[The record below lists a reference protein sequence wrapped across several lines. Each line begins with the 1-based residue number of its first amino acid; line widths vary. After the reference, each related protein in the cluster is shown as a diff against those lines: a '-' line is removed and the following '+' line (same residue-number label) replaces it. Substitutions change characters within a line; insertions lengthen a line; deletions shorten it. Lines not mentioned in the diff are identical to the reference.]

1 MVATDSM
8 EWANISSFIRV
19 KIGQQPCV
27 SARHCRQFIQLYQK
41 TVYGSEV
48 AFCIWRLGCCSRLV
62 FHYFYWE
69 KGLHCCKGRSYCGVS
84 WLCNL
89 HYKMAV
95 PPWPELLCLTCLTL
109 ENGDITG
116 FRTSTNMHLNIQRR
130 NSICIYSVRSN
141 ENHWTRKITIDGST
155 HQLPLSVEDFWN
167 LVWSTGALPSVY
179 QIHYYVLENLNCID
193 CG

>member
-1 MVATDSM
+1 MARPATDVVNYWSRWNCGNRQHGM
-8 EWANISSFIRV
+8 GKYQFFIRV
-19 KIGQQPCV
+19 NLGQGPCV

-62 FHYFYWE
+62 FHYFHWE
-69 KGLHCCKGRSYCGVS
+69 KGFYCCKGLSYCRVS

-95 PPWPELLCLTCLTL
+95 PPWPELICLTCLTL

-130 NSICIYSVRSN
+130 NSDYLHI
-141 ENHWTRKITIDGST
+141 
-155 HQLPLSVEDFWN
+155 
-167 LVWSTGALPSVY
+167 
-179 QIHYYVLENLNCID
+179 
-193 CG
+193 